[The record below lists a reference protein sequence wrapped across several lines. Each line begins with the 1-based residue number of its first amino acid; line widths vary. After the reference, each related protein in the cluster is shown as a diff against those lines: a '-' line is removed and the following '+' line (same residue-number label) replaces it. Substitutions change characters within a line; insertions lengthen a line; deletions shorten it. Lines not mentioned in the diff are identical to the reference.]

1 MYQRFEGSFQ
11 SFDATRIF
19 YQGWEAK
26 DTQAHVIISH
36 GQGEHSESYH
46 RVVDFFAGQ
55 NISFWAWDMRGHGRS
70 EGIRGY
76 AESFQHYV
84 RDYLQFIDMVLK
96 RLNDGKPVFLLAH
109 SMGALVQT
117 LALLERPQEDFT
129 AQILSAPLFGVAV
142 AVPAYKKH
150 AAEWLAKLAPKITLG
165 NELTNDMLTRDP
177 DIMREFDKDPL
188 RHNKL
193 SSGVYLGMTAAFQE
207 VMNRAGEIKVPT
219 LFMCPEKD
227 PVVDTPTTQA
237 MKEKWG
243 AEDTKILIYGDGAR
257 HEMVNDTHRTT
268 VLKDMQDYMQSFM
281 KETK

>member
-11 SFDATRIF
+11 SFDTTRIF

-26 DTQAHVIISH
+26 DTQAHVIITH

-46 RVVDFFAGQ
+46 RVVEFFAGQ

-76 AESFQHYV
+76 AESFHHYV
-84 RDYLQFIDMVLK
+84 RDYLQFVDMVLK
-96 RLNDGKPVFLLAH
+96 RLKDGKPVFLLAH

-117 LALLERPQEDFT
+117 LGLLERPQENFA
-129 AQILSAPLFGVAV
+129 AQVLSAPLFGVAV
-142 AVPAYKKH
+142 AVPAFKKH
-150 AAEWLAKLAPKITLG
+150 AAEWLVKIAPKVTMG
-165 NELTNDMLTRDP
+165 NELSNDMLTRDP

-193 SSGVYLGMTAAFQE
+193 SAGVYLGFLKSFEE
-207 VMNRAGEIKVPT
+207 VANRASEIKVPT
-219 LFMCPEKD
+219 LFLCPEKD
-227 PVVDTPTTQA
+227 PVVDTQA
-237 MKEKWG
+237 TLQLKEKWG

-257 HEMVNDTHRTT
+257 HEMLNDTHRQI
-268 VLKDMQDYMQSFM
+268 VMKDLQEYLQAHM
-281 KETK
+281 KDAK